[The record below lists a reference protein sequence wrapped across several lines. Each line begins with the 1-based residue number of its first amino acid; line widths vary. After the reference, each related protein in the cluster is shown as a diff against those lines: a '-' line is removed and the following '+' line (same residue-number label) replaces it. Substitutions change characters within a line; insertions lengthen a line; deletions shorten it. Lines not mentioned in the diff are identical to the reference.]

1 MNNTSNRNGTGLAGR
16 NRTDT
21 AGGGGGTDKSPF
33 IKRDRLKR
41 NFLRSRFNG
50 KNRPIVKKDDPEL
63 IAKREEELLS
73 GTTDT
78 MGSTPDGSVKVK
90 SEGNITANMTNN
102 TKKDDEVEEQFNEF
116 PLRAISKDDLENMR
130 THLLKFQSK
139 KKINPNESFHLP
151 IRLHRKDTRNLQF
164 QLTRA
169 EIVQRQKEIADYKK
183 TQQQQQGQQQ
193 GNFVPTSAGKNQ
205 PLLSTAG
212 TPINATI
219 ASTPSTTMTTTTTA
233 TAITSDS
240 NTTNLLS
247 TTTPTP
253 TPTPLNATNTQS
265 SAKNPQQQGMPEQPV
280 KLVTQLEEAGIAE
293 DPTKVGM
300 VKYDGQEDLNTT
312 FEPGTTDP
320 LADVAP
326 DGGGR
331 SKRGNSRRKTR
342 QLKVLDE
349 NAKKLRFEEF
359 YPWVMED
366 YDGYNTWVG
375 SYEAGNSD
383 SYVMLSVEDDG
394 SFTMIPADKVYKF
407 TARNKYATLTI
418 EEAEK
423 RMDKKSG
430 EVPRWLMK
438 HLDNI
443 GTTTTRY
450 DRTKRRLKAVSNA
463 GDEDEAHDDNSEI
476 ELDYDEEFD
485 DDEEAPIID
494 GNEQENKESE
504 QRIKREMLQA
514 NAMGLRDD
522 EIIPDDD
529 EDDLFSKKKID
540 VEGERIKKALQKTE
554 LAALYSSDDEEINPY
569 LSESET
575 EIKEEDE
582 KKIKKE
588 EVDKGSLS
596 KKSSPRKQKSPSANN
611 IPKQPKL
618 KVKSIN
624 DCVVV
629 LQGDK
634 KILKNFPQGEWN
646 PNAPKRKRQE
656 PTPEESTTSEIG
668 VKQEINNN
676 PRLATAPSSP
686 TPTIMK
692 QEGENEEP
700 LSKKVKTEFSA
711 DNSTAIPLITE
722 ADIIA
727 AIGDGKV
734 NVKDFGKTIRKK
746 YPGPENKKLMFAI
759 VKKLCRKVDNE
770 HMELKK

>member
-1 MNNTSNRNGTGLAGR
+1 MDQSSKEDSPMVNGRAKPTGQRSQAR
-16 NRTDT
+16 ADT
-21 AGGGGGTDKSPF
+21 AGGGGGSNRSPF

-41 NFLRSRFNG
+41 NFLKSRMNS
-50 KNRPIVKKDDPEL
+50 RRVVKKDDPEL
-63 IAKREEELLS
+63 LEERERALLS
-73 GTTDT
+73 SQTTSNSIDIK
-78 MGSTPDGSVKVK
+78 PNVKVK
-90 SEGNITANMTNN
+90 
-102 TKKDDEVEEQFNEF
+102 KEVSSNEEQFNEY
-116 PLRAISKDDLENMR
+116 PLRAVSKESLENMR

-139 KKINPNESFHLP
+139 KRINPNESFHPP

-169 EIVQRQKEIADYKK
+169 EIVQRQREIQEYKK
-183 TQQQQQGQQQ
+183 KQLQPQQSQLQKASQTPNSVNTANQTPSVSATPAVVGSSTTNATPGLQ
-193 GNFVPTSAGKNQ
+193 TSAASATTDTTNQ
-205 PLLSTAG
+205 P
-212 TPINATI
+212 PIVNGI
-219 ASTPSTTMTTTTTA
+219 VDGPTTTA
-233 TAITSDS
+233 PTAVAS
-240 NTTNLLS
+240 NGTEAS
-247 TTTPTP
+247 TTAVP
-253 TPTPLNATNTQS
+253 
-265 SAKNPQQQGMPEQPV
+265 MI
-280 KLVTQLEEAGIAE
+280 TQLEEAGMAE

-300 VKYDGQEDLNTT
+300 VKYDGKESELQEEATV
-312 FEPGTTDP
+312 DP
-320 LADVAP
+320 FADVSP

-331 SKRGNSRRKTR
+331 AKRGNSRRKTR

-383 SYVMLSVEDDG
+383 SYVLLSVEDDG

-450 DRTKRRLKAVSNA
+450 DRTKRRLKAVADQRNA
-463 GDEDEAHDDNSEI
+463 DEDEAHDDNSEV
-476 ELDYDEEFD
+476 ELDYDEEFA

-504 QRIKREMLQA
+504 QRIKKEMLQA

-522 EIIPDDD
+522 EQLPDEEDA
-529 EDDLFSKKKID
+529 DDLFNEKKID
-540 VEGERIKKALQKTE
+540 EEGERIKKALQKTE
-554 LAALYSSDDEEINPY
+554 LAALYSSDDDEINPY

-575 EIKEEDE
+575 ENKEENE
-582 KKIKKE
+582 KIKKE
-588 EVDKGSLS
+588 DNENEGKEKLS
-596 KKSSPRKQKSPSANN
+596 RKSSPRKKSPSVTA
-611 IPKQPKL
+611 PRL
-618 KVKSIN
+618 RVKSIK
-624 DCVVV
+624 DCIII
-629 LQGDK
+629 LKGSK
-634 KILKNFPQGEWN
+634 KLLKNFPKGQWN
-646 PNAPKRKRQE
+646 PNVNKRKREESMGPETQIKEEPQANNASSISKSPLIKQEEPPSKKIKTE
-656 PTPEESTTSEIG
+656 PT
-668 VKQEINNN
+668 
-676 PRLATAPSSP
+676 
-686 TPTIMK
+686 
-692 QEGENEEP
+692 ENG
-700 LSKKVKTEFSA
+700 T
-711 DNSTAIPLITE
+711 IPLITE
-722 ADIIA
+722 QDIID

-734 NVKDFGKTIRKK
+734 NVKEFGKGIRKK